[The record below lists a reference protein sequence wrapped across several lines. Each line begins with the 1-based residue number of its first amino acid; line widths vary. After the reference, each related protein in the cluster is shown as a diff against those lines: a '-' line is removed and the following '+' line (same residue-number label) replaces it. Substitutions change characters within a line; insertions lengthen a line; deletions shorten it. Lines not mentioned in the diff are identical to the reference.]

1 MRQPYKQSRFTPEQ
15 MEILAANKFTAK
27 VEPRYIYFTLEFK
40 NLFLSRYEQGYS
52 SREIFEECGFDPDIL
67 GDNRI
72 YGFNRRLQK
81 QLEERG
87 TLTEDFP
94 NAKAAKPVNTD
105 YNTMPAQQSVSAMQ
119 RELIYLRQQVEFLK
133 KITELDNDKKPRT

>member
-1 MRQPYKQSRFTPEQ
+1 MRHPYKQSIFTPEQ
-15 MEILAANKFTAK
+15 VDILAANKFTAM

-52 SREIFEECGFDPDIL
+52 SREIFEEFGYDPNIL

-72 YGFNRRLQK
+72 YGFPRRLRK
-81 QLEERG
+81 QLEDKG

-94 NAKAAKPVNTD
+94 GAKAKKILNTD
-105 YNTMPAQQSVSAMQ
+105 YNTLPSQQSVSAMQ

-133 KITELDNDKKPRT
+133 KLTGLDSDKKPRT